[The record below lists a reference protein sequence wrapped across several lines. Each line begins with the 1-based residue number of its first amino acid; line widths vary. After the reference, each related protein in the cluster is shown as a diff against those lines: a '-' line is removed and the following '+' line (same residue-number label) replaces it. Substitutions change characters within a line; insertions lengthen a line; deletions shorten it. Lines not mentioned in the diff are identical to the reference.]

1 MIGHN
6 LWSYAPYK
14 PLLRNVG
21 DIYICRIAPSEN
33 TIHFEWLDIGAEEYS
48 VFYRPRNVGDFI
60 CYGKTKNTEFDIVNL
75 ETDTDYEFYI
85 ESGEKKSLIRLA
97 RTGKT
102 VGTVV
107 NYLHPDDEAYSFSGR
122 YLCSPS
128 LVRHPDGFLL
138 ASMDLFAGS
147 HRDHILDGDP
157 LEAHRLLERKA
168 YSLSCSFG
176 NRYVRNILPV
186 KQYLSRRRLIDS
198 HDDLCKR

>member
-1 MIGHN
+1 MKGHN

-102 VGTVV
+102 V
-107 NYLHPDDEAYSFSGR
+107 
-122 YLCSPS
+122 
-128 LVRHPDGFLL
+128 
-138 ASMDLFAGS
+138 
-147 HRDHILDGDP
+147 
-157 LEAHRLLERKA
+157 
-168 YSLSCSFG
+168 
-176 NRYVRNILPV
+176 
-186 KQYLSRRRLIDS
+186 
-198 HDDLCKR
+198 